1 MIVHKESC
9 LIINAKQNVKLKIC
23 SVYFKSYF
31 KQLPVP
37 SKIYTDFECNLK
49 KVECD
54 SIKNKSSY
62 TEKYQSHIPC
72 SFAYKFDCIVIN
84 SVKKV
89 VLYRGKY
96 AVYKFIEEV
105 LSEYSYCKG
114 VGGGGGW

>member
-1 MIVHKESC
+1 MIVHKENC
-9 LIINAKQNVKLKIC
+9 LIINAKQNVKLKSCSIC
-23 SVYFKSYF
+23 FKSYF

-54 SIKNKSSY
+54 SNKNNSSY

-84 SVKKV
+84 LVKK
-89 VLYRGKY
+89 LFFTEQNMLFTNLLK
-96 AVYKFIEEV
+96 KFLVGIV
-105 LSEYSYCKG
+105 IIS
-114 VGGGGGW
+114 GGGRGGW